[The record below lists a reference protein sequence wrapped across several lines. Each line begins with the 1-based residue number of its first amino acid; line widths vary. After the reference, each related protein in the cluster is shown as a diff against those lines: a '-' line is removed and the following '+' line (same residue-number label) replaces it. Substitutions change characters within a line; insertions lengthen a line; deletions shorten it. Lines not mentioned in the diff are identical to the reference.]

1 MASGTRAL
9 QHPNDEDNILDLA
22 QHGSDKDGSDQ
33 DGSNSGGSDEE
44 FDNRKNDFSAD
55 GCSDCSSY

>member
-1 MASGTRAL
+1 MHQKCVFASIW
-9 QHPNDEDNILDLA
+9 PY
-22 QHGSDKDGSDQ
+22 Q

-55 GCSDCSSY
+55 GCSNCSSY